1 MTRRNP
7 MILVLAAGVASTV
20 AIFPVGC
27 DSTPRREGSPIADR
41 AGGFRAQP
49 GAPAVAAD
57 GEVYR
62 DPKKPRPT
70 STPSTAG
77 AVNETAPAPAAAR
90 VDPAP
95 TPSPDF
101 TPRAMPAPMPS
112 GREAV
117 IDLEDSKTP
126 TGVQV
131 ATPSPRPAEAPIPRP
146 VSSSKREPVI
156 ELTDSGSATPTS
168 PPSRTPAPRD
178 PTESS
183 AATGDP
189 LPTPTVASTSLSAS
203 ELTARAI
210 DLISASIRSPQPD
223 VRANAVETAGLL
235 PRRLESVI
243 SAGLSDS
250 NEGVQS
256 VAAMTIGKQRL
267 VSLAPRARTLINSPS
282 PYVEAAAVLA
292 LARNN
297 EPVDD
302 ARMSRLAEVLFT
314 SQSPRIRAHVAFC
327 LGEIG
332 NDSALPMLKDA
343 AVIKMPTA
351 DRAEYNAMMLQFAE
365 AMFKLGDSNQIEVI
379 RAALQPG
386 RPDDLENTALAV
398 QILGE
403 LGDKR
408 QIDQMVWLSAY
419 RDPATKQ
426 LLPAEVRMAAASAL
440 AKLGLDRGAFV
451 ADDFVKDEDPALRAQ
466 AAAVFGDIGRDDNLR
481 TLAGLLDDPV
491 EQVRISA
498 AAAIIKIA
506 RRSGTDLNR

>member
-1 MTRRNP
+1 VP
-7 MILVLAAGVASTV
+7 
-20 AIFPVGC
+20 
-27 DSTPRREGSPIADR
+27 
-41 AGGFRAQP
+41 
-49 GAPAVAAD
+49 
-57 GEVYR
+57 
-62 DPKKPRPT
+62 
-70 STPSTAG
+70 
-77 AVNETAPAPAAAR
+77 
-90 VDPAP
+90 
-95 TPSPDF
+95 
-101 TPRAMPAPMPS
+101 
-112 GREAV
+112 
-117 IDLEDSKTP
+117 
-126 TGVQV
+126 
-131 ATPSPRPAEAPIPRP
+131 
-146 VSSSKREPVI
+146 KREPVI
-156 ELTDSGSATPTS
+156 ELSDSGSATPT
-168 PPSRTPAPRD
+168 PPPRTPLPRD

-189 LPTPTVASTSLSAS
+189 QLTPTVPSSALSAS
-203 ELTARAI
+203 DLTARAI

-223 VRANAVETAGLL
+223 VRANAVEAAGLL

-243 SAGLSDS
+243 TAGLSDS

-282 PYVEAAAVLA
+282 LYVEAAAVLA
-292 LARNN
+292 MARNN

-314 SQSPRIRAHVAFC
+314 SQSPRVRAHVAFC

-351 DRAEYNAMMLQFAE
+351 DRGEYNAMMLQFAE

-451 ADDFVKDEDPALRAQ
+451 ADEFVKDEDPALRAQ
-466 AAAVFGDIGRDDNLR
+466 AAAVFGDIGREGNLR

-491 EQVRISA
+491 DQVRISA
-498 AAAIIKIA
+498 AAAVIKIS